1 MRLSMTVTML
11 ALLAAPAFADGMET
25 TVSQGKKVSAQATV
39 NGTLHAGHMATVA
52 NGKYNTPSAA
62 YHLDAEGN
70 DLPKGTTGYR
80 SGPGGYAE
88 TKKAMR

>member
-1 MRLSMTVTML
+1 MMVTML
-11 ALLAAPAFADGMET
+11 ALLAVPAFADGMET
-25 TVSQGKKVSAQATV
+25 GTSQGERVSAQATV

-70 DLPKGTTGYR
+70 DLPAGKTGYR